1 MDIKYNVKST
11 FKTNDEIDK
20 ELIFNEKLLKVII
33 YLENLRI
40 EDLSS
45 D

>member
-1 MDIKYNVKST
+1 LDIKYNVKST